1 LKVEAKSCVSRAI
14 LRPAVHVLQVP
25 QFLVTPVVQI
35 TQTKIKRKSI
45 EYTSARMSNGVGL
58 ILIITCHF
66 RDFGFKVISELGKG
80 LALVVK

>member
-25 QFLVTPVVQI
+25 QFLVTPVVQV

-58 ILIITCHF
+58 ILITCHF
-66 RDFGFKVISELGKG
+66 RDFGFKVISELRKG